1 MPTRYLQH
9 KRQVDQG
16 LEPTVDKNCRLC
28 RTAVE
33 NVVHVISGCPGM
45 SARYYLPLRHDAL
58 ANYVLKEIIKK
69 NHPHYKYQES
79 REPEYVKKIENKEYW
94 WNLPIKTIT
103 KVPHNKPDIII
114 WDKLK
119 KVCTIIEV
127 SCPSDVNISSKIQE
141 KLNNYAALLR
151 NMQILYRDYR
161 FEFLP
166 IIVGALG
173 YMPKCLFKYMEDL
186 GFQKNEAKKHI
197 HTMQKIVTSG
207 TVKICKTFLNF

>member
-1 MPTRYLQH
+1 MIYEAYL
-9 KRQVDQG
+9 
-16 LEPTVDKNCRLC
+16 LT
-28 RTAVE
+28 
-33 NVVHVISGCPGM
+33 
-45 SARYYLPLRHDAL
+45 YLLTYL
-58 ANYVLKEIIKK
+58 LSYLLT
-69 NHPHYKYQES
+69 Y
-79 REPEYVKKIENKEYW
+79 
-94 WNLPIKTIT
+94 IT
-103 KVPHNKPDIII
+103 KITNLVETPNKDYHQI

-119 KVCTIIEV
+119 KVCTIIEI

-173 YMPKCLFKYMEDL
+173 YIPKCLFKYMEDL

-197 HTMQKIVTSG
+197 HTMQRIVTSG

>member
-1 MPTRYLQH
+1 MPYSCRRCSTR
-9 KRQVDQG
+9 DQW
-16 LEPTVDKNCRLC
+16 LSR
-28 RTAVE
+28 
-33 NVVHVISGCPGM
+33 HVSKV
-45 SARYYLPLRHDAL
+45 LLAL

-79 REPEYVKKIENKEYW
+79 REPEYVKKIENNEYW

-114 WDKLK
+114 SDKLK

-186 GFQKNEAKKHI
+186 DFKRTKQRNTFTRCRKLLQGGQLKSAKH
-197 HTMQKIVTSG
+197 S
-207 TVKICKTFLNF
+207 

>member
-1 MPTRYLQH
+1 MANAKYIVFNDVIATATRKEVDMASQLHVNVTYL
-9 KRQVDQG
+9 
-16 LEPTVDKNCRLC
+16 LTCLL
-28 RTAVE
+28 T
-33 NVVHVISGCPGM
+33 
-45 SARYYLPLRHDAL
+45 YLLTYLL
-58 ANYVLKEIIKK
+58 AYLLT
-69 NHPHYKYQES
+69 Y
-79 REPEYVKKIENKEYW
+79 YW

-151 NMQILYRDYR
+151 NMQILYRNYR

-186 GFQKNEAKKHI
+186 GFQKNEA
-197 HTMQKIVTSG
+197 
-207 TVKICKTFLNF
+207 